1 MCNTVKLKPGLAE
14 IFSRTSKDI
23 KVEISRRQA
32 SNQRQAQ
39 FVAATTSSFKKSR
52 LRILVYSSLEVLSN

>member
-1 MCNTVKLKPGLAE
+1 MCNTLVKLKPGLAE

-32 SNQRQAQ
+32 SN
-39 FVAATTSSFKKSR
+39 FKDKLSLAATKSLKK
-52 LRILVYSSLEVLSN
+52 N